1 MRQSIM
7 GFSQPKI
14 VENKLDMDDVLLLNY
29 VYEACAS
36 PSMKKTHDDNDQPYV
51 WLQHKKVLEDL
62 PILGFGEETLKKRLH
77 NLIDKELI
85 SVITKNDEIRGRRAY
100 YTITT
105 KCEDMRYTNQVEN
118 ITLSQPVGDDQVEK
132 NTLGDIRP
140 SVKNYTSD
148 NKLNNDN
155 KLNDNFTN
163 VKLEQPAVTPQPKR
177 RVRLV
182 DTPNNSVNEN
192 TVNQDKFKRKNK
204 YQNCMDI
211 IYEVFEDEDL
221 RKILTVYLPVRLA
234 MKDKPIFADG
244 WRRLLNTLKDMSD
257 DNVTRVKI
265 VEQSIDNGWGKFVRL
280 KKYNNYK
287 RIGEQDKSV
296 FSEYGQVKSEKRANE
311 VIMNVQF

>member
-1 MRQSIM
+1 MRDSVL
-7 GFSQPKI
+7 GFNQNKA
-14 VENKLDMDDVLLLNY
+14 VQAKLDLTDLMLLQYIMIANGT
-29 VYEACAS
+29 
-36 PSMKKTHDDNDQPYV
+36 PDMKHVVKGDTSYV
-51 WLQHKKVLEDL
+51 WLSHAKIQEDL
-62 PILGFGEETLKKRLH
+62 PILNIAEGTLRNKLSDLKKNDWIVSETVRTSKGATTYYSISIKAMS
-77 NLIDKELI
+77 LI
-85 SVITKNDEIRGRRAY
+85 NDVG
-100 YTITT
+100 T
-105 KCEDMRYTNQVEN
+105 EN
-118 ITLSQPVGDDQVEK
+118 EEPCHSEMTCPCHSEM
-132 NTLGDIRP
+132 
-140 SVKNYTSD
+140 TSD
-148 NKLNNDN
+148 NKLKDN
-155 KLNDNFTN
+155 KLNIDNFTN

-192 TVNQDKFKRKNK
+192 TVNQDKSKRKNK

-257 DNVTRVKI
+257 DNATRVKI